1 MIVVCLF
8 AQLPLL
14 GGAATVSRSVLLSGK
29 FLNTAEEVLRTRN
42 AAVRVTQMQWMGVLI
57 VCCDQE
63 VISDVSSCE
72 GESLCGEF
80 TFRWAID

>member
-42 AAVRVTQMQWMGVLI
+42 AAVRVTLMQWMGV
-57 VCCDQE
+57 
-63 VISDVSSCE
+63 
-72 GESLCGEF
+72 
-80 TFRWAID
+80 